1 MLPEEEKFALVTIN
15 PSIVMGPPCIVPG
28 GSYESLDL
36 GAAIVTS
43 RIALYPRTSISVVDV
58 RDVNRAHLE
67 AVLRDEAD
75 GRRFVLAAES
85 PFFVELATCLLD
97 EYGEDY
103 DMGPREMGW
112 LLCFTGALFDGGMKH
127 HLNTW
132 NKRIEYDGCE
142 ATELLGIKYIKHD
155 RMMLDMTSALIETG
169 LIEDLWSTKV
179 RLA

>member
-1 MLPEEEKFALVTIN
+1 MLPEQERFALVTIN

-28 GSYESLDL
+28 GSSESLDL

-43 RIALYPRTSISVVDV
+43 RIALYPRTPISVVNV
-58 RDVNRAHLE
+58 RDVSRAHLE

-112 LLCFTGALFDGGMKH
+112 LLCATGALFDGGMKH

-132 NKRIEYDGCE
+132 NKRIEYDGSE

-169 LIEDLWSTKV
+169 LIEDLRSKKV
-179 RLA
+179 ILA